1 MRAGVVV
8 ARSREDGERLADLL
22 DLTGWQIITPG
33 QSSQGHRC
41 KPVVITTDPDLLTP
55 DVVDTVAGMAYPASQ
70 PLAFYTLLLTLP
82 TPAAP
87 APRAPEVCRHC
98 GEQLGGTCPG
108 CHRRQHDHTKKK
120 CYLC

>member
-1 MRAGVVV
+1 MLAGVVV
-8 ARSREDGERLADLL
+8 ARSREDGERVADLL

-33 QSSQGHRC
+33 QSGKGRRC

-55 DVVDTVAGMAYPASQ
+55 DVVATVAGMAYPASQ
-70 PLAFYTLLLTLP
+70 PLTFYTLLLTLP
-82 TPAAP
+82 TPTAP
-87 APRAPEVCRHC
+87 TPRAPEVCGHC
-98 GEQLGGTCPG
+98 GQQLGGACPG

>member
-33 QSSQGHRC
+33 QSIKGCRC

-55 DVVDTVAGMAYPASQ
+55 DVVAAVAGMAYPASQ
-70 PLAFYTLLLTLP
+70 PLTFYTLLLTLP

-87 APRAPEVCRHC
+87 APRAPEVCGHC
-98 GEQLGGTCPG
+98 GQQLGGTCPG